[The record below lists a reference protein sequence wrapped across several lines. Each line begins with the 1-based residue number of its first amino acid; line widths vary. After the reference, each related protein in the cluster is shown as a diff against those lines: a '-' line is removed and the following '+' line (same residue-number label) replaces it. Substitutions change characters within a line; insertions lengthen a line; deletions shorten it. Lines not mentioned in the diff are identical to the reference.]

1 MPTCLLIR
9 HGRTAAN
16 AQGVLAGTSPGVD
29 LDDTGRDQAQQV
41 AERLRGVRLAG
52 LVSSPLERTR
62 QTGEAIARVQSDN
75 SNPVELLIDERIVEC
90 NYGDWTGRQLKKL
103 SKEPL
108 WKQVQGHP
116 SAVTFPG
123 GESMRAM
130 QQRAVEA
137 VRYWNMEFGDKAV
150 YALISHGDVIKAVVA
165 DALGMHLDQFQRISV
180 DPGSMCIIE
189 YTPLRPFVVRTNDT
203 GSDLSFM
210 HPQKKKKKARSS
222 DAAVGGGG
230 GR

>member
-1 MPTCLLIR
+1 
-9 HGRTAAN
+9 
-16 AQGVLAGTSPGVD
+16 
-29 LDDTGRDQAQQV
+29 
-41 AERLRGVRLAG
+41 
-52 LVSSPLERTR
+52 
-62 QTGEAIARVQSDN
+62 VQSDN